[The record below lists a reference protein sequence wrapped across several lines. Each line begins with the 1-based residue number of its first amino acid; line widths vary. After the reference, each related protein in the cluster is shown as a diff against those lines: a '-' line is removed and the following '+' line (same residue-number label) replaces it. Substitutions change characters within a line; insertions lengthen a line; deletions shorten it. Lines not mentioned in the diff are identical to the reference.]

1 MREER
6 MNDKVRAQPDIDQAV
21 RRSFIAK
28 GDELSPEWFPD
39 LQSISPAFIYQMLPH
54 PLSLKSP
61 EYAYVP
67 QNLKDGKRNSS
78 IEVQLA
84 VSQWNLAWEA
94 GQLRY
99 EMFEEKL
106 PEELK
111 WLEKFADKNI
121 YLLPRTHGHRYYS
134 YVPLFH
140 LLPRRTLN
148 RFRLPL
154 LKRGTWPHITEWG
167 FIEGFLPSDFDL
179 RLSRAFACH
188 IWPLIDSG
196 SSPSAFSEREPL
208 KLLAHNLDFWLP
220 YAHQAIEDQLRAFG
234 PVPIEDQNQSKLI
247 EEAKKKFP
255 SEILIDR
262 PLYGGPV
269 WRGEEG
275 AWDVTKEILE
285 KADSG
290 GRLRGIIDAVR
301 SHRVEEDFSPRWSYA
316 REDFERRLYRKRSK
330 IKIRFVEL
338 DTIPVHGP
346 ESELHENLLWEDFL
360 ALLDAKE
367 REIVILIRSGE
378 TKVGEISKLL
388 GYANHSPVSKAL
400 ARIRRK
406 ALEFLG

>member
-1 MREER
+1 
-6 MNDKVRAQPDIDQAV
+6 MNDMGRSQFDIDQII
-21 RRSFIAK
+21 RRSYIAE
-28 GDELSPEWFPD
+28 GDELKPEWFPD
-39 LQSISPAFIYQMLPH
+39 LQSISAAFVYQMLPH
-54 PLSLKSP
+54 PLNPKSP

-67 QNLKDGKRNSS
+67 PKLYKDRKRDSR
-78 IEVQLA
+78 IQVQLA

-99 EMFEEKL
+99 EMFEEEL
-106 PEELK
+106 PDELK
-111 WLEKFADKNI
+111 WLERFEDQNI

-140 LLPRRTLN
+140 LLPQRTLN
-148 RFRLPL
+148 YFRLPL

-167 FIEGFLPSDFDL
+167 FLEGILPRDFDL

-196 SSPSAFSEREPL
+196 SPPSAFSDHEPL

-220 YAHQAIEDQLRAFG
+220 YAHQVIEEKLRAFG
-234 PVPIEDQNQSKLI
+234 PVPMEDQRQARLI
-247 EEAKKKFP
+247 ERAKKRFP

-269 WRGEEG
+269 WRGEEE
-275 AWDVTKEILE
+275 AWAITKEILE
-285 KADSG
+285 KADSD
-290 GRLRGIIDAVR
+290 GRLREIIDAVR
-301 SHRVEEDFSPRWSYA
+301 CHRVEEDFSPHWSYA
-316 REDFERRLYRKRSK
+316 REDFERKLYRKRSK
-330 IKIRFVEL
+330 IKVRFVEL
-338 DTIPVHGP
+338 DDTIPVHGP